1 MAKEELISKN
11 WAEVGVVNGPD
22 SQNRIVITP
31 IVTFLKQ
38 HIDSFKVF
46 INSSGNVLLKPMIS
60 LPLEE
65 AWPFQ
70 SPELLSS
77 ISQGIQ
83 EAKEGKVGPLSRAR
97 FKKKKKNYP
106 K

>member
-1 MAKEELISKN
+1 MAKKELTSKN

-31 IVTFLKQ
+31 IVAFLKQ

-46 INSSGNVLLKPMIS
+46 INSSGNILLKPMIS

-65 AWPFQ
+65 AWPYQ
-70 SPELLSS
+70 NPKILSNVLK
-77 ISQGIQ
+77 GIE
-83 EAKEGKVGPLSRAR
+83 EAKTGKAKHFNLKELDDV
-97 FKKKKKNYP
+97 
-106 K
+106 

>member
-1 MAKEELISKN
+1 MAKKELTSKN

-70 SPELLSS
+70 SPEILSNVLK
-77 ISQGIQ
+77 GIE
-83 EAKEGKVGPLSRAR
+83 EAKAGKAKPLDL
-97 FKKKKKNYP
+97 KKLKELDDV
-106 K
+106 